1 MAEQHAHAYS
11 TLFEVRLL
19 HHYWLD
25 EGKTLFG
32 RLPDE
37 KQKPR
42 LLNYDIGVFLEIAPT
57 PRTGQMLKT
66 CRAFWSKTK
75 TGFIVATSGE
85 ALIPA
90 GTVLEWSLRVIDPD
104 FFNYTAQTLRPQAI
118 RECYTAD
125 KSARYRFRENVP
137 VFTNLTGASRG
148 SGENKMLY
156 LSREIAPLDAG
167 EQAEALFDLDGA
179 LCQLTADQSGETP
192 VYQTLDADK
201 AAMPAFASQRD
212 VPEIMP
218 PAGVTDAP
226 SRGILLDDGVSGDLF
241 AMVRIAAA
249 RGDDGDFSI
258 IDSEGKPLASAPVF
272 HLRLQ
277 NRRTWWRWIGRDGSE
292 SLSAEPLPLTFYGNA
307 SGTQGIKPSVSSFR
321 AEPDGENAVARLVSE
336 IFI

>member
-1 MAEQHAHAYS
+1 MAERMERTYRK
-11 TLFEVRLL
+11 LFEVRLF

-25 EGKTLFG
+25 DGDTLFD

-37 KQKPR
+37 RQERR
-42 LLNYDIGVFLEIAPT
+42 LRNYDIAAFFDLVPT
-57 PRTGQMLKT
+57 EQTERTLKA
-66 CRAFWSKTK
+66 CRASWRRTRS
-75 TGFIVATSGE
+75 GFIVSTSGE

-90 GTVLEWSLRVIDPD
+90 ETMLEWSLKAIDPNL
-104 FFNYTAQTLRPQAI
+104 FNYTALTLRPRSI

-125 KSARYRFRENVP
+125 KSACYRFKENVP

-148 SGENKMLY
+148 SGAGKTLF
-156 LSREIAPLDAG
+156 LSREIGPLDAG
-167 EQAEALFDLDGA
+167 DQAEALFDLDGA

-192 VYQTLDADK
+192 VYQALDADK
-201 AAMPAFASQRD
+201 SAMPAFASQLD
-212 VPEIMP
+212 VPEIVP

-226 SRGILLDDGVSGDLF
+226 ARGILLDSGMSGDLF
-241 AMVRIAAA
+241 ALLRIAAV

-258 IDSEGKPLASAPVF
+258 TDGEGKPVMNSPVF

-277 NRRTWWRWIGRDGSE
+277 NRRTWWKWIRRDDSE

-307 SGTQGIKPSVSSFR
+307 SGSQGIKPSVSSFK
-321 AEPDGENAVARLVSE
+321 AEPDGENAVSRLVSE